1 MFTGVTSGKLRA
13 TILHFYAQTSDHV
26 KRLASVLGNGKFSA
40 ADADADT
47 PLTRPEAL
55 AAVVTGLKV
64 QPESIKHMIFLLE
77 R

>member
-1 MFTGVTSGKLRA
+1 MTPCTAGKLRD
-13 TILHFYAQTSDHV
+13 TIRHFYAQTSDHV

-55 AAVVTGLKV
+55 GAVVKGLKV
-64 QPESIKHMIFLLE
+64 DTLCCVGIT
-77 R
+77 

>member
-1 MFTGVTSGKLRA
+1 MARCTAGKLRE

-55 AAVVTGLKV
+55 GAVVKGLKV
-64 QPESIKHMIFLLE
+64 RAVCDQSICTIIV
-77 R
+77 